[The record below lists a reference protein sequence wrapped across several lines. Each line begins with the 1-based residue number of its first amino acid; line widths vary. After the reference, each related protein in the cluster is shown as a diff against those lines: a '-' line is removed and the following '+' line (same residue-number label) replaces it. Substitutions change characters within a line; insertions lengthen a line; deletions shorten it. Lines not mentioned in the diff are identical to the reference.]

1 MFGFSLQK
9 LLFTGIAIWAVWQ
22 AFKWIGRMQD
32 QRGDGTRNGGARRP
46 AATAR
51 RAAPAGDPA
60 ADDMVVEDMVKC
72 AVCGDYVSK
81 GAATNCGRA
90 GCPYP
95 G

>member
-9 LLFTGIAIWAVWQ
+9 LLFTALAIWAIWQ
-22 AFKWIGRMQD
+22 AFKWIGRMQE
-32 QRGDGTRNGGARRP
+32 RRASGAGVGGARRP
-46 AATAR
+46 VGPSASQ
-51 RAAPAGDPA
+51 RAAPADGT
-60 ADDMVVEDMVKC
+60 VVEDMVKC

-81 GAATNCGRA
+81 GAAANCGRA